1 MCGMTMPAWTEVQL
15 AVGGALR
22 LAIGDR
28 RALGLFDTSI
38 DGFWRSFRAAVI
50 CYPLYLVL
58 LCFRVSSA
66 HWTQSGVPTI
76 LIVES
81 IAYVIS
87 WAAFPLLI
95 LPLTRLLGREER
107 FLAFMVVYNWSQI
120 PQSALFVLVG
130 LDGATGLMTPAAAGL
145 AQLTAAIA
153 VLVYEWYIARVALLV
168 TGAQAT
174 VVVMVDLVL
183 GSALSRIAES
193 LY

>member
-1 MCGMTMPAWTEVQL
+1 MTVPAWTEVQL

-22 LAIGDR
+22 LARGDR
-28 RALGLFDTSI
+28 RGFGFFDTSI
-38 DGFWRSFRAAVI
+38 DGFWRSFRAALI
-50 CYPLYLVL
+50 CYPLYLAL
-58 LCFRVSSA
+58 LSFRVPGAS
-66 HWTQSGVPTI
+66 WTQSGVPTI

-81 IAYVIS
+81 IAFVIS
-87 WAAFPLLI
+87 WTAFPLLI
-95 LPLTRLLGREER
+95 LPLARLLGREDR

-120 PQSALFVLVG
+120 PQTVLFVLVG
-130 LDGATGLMTPAAAGL
+130 LDGATGLLAPSAAGF
-145 AQLTAAIA
+145 AQLVAAIA

-183 GSALSRIAES
+183 GTALGRVAEA